1 MKRLLTQFAID
12 EDGAI
17 TVDWVVLTAVMVALA
32 LLLLGIIETGA
43 LDAITSMWSD
53 VDTTI
58 AI

>member
-43 LDAITSMWSD
+43 LDAITSMWND